1 MMRGLFIAP
10 FDELVDPR
18 VMAGV
23 AAAAEKRGWDGVF
36 VWDHIIYREP

>member
-1 MMRGLFIAP
+1 MKRGLFIAP

-23 AAAAEKRGWDGVF
+23 ASALERPSPMTKTTKGASPAA
-36 VWDHIIYREP
+36 